1 MFGGS
6 IAVKDGLKLPSARKI
21 CYMKDMHV
29 FERDVN
35 GRRYRI
41 AAQSVW
47 DPIRGRSVA
56 RQTVLGPAAAPPVS
70 DLSATRTVG
79 TQAVGDAGALIWV
92 AEQLDLIGHI
102 DRACGN
108 VGAKDGPSVGE
119 LAVAVAIQRSCSP
132 GPKRDLAEFLDGSV
146 PRLSCLPSSAFSGQ
160 AYHRV
165 ARQVTDEQ
173 LEQAQIAIARAAVAR
188 FELSADVLAFDTTNF
203 DTHIATVTPGK
214 LARRGHA
221 KSKRGD
227 LRVVGLGVLV
237 SETGHVPLLY
247 RTYAGNSSDQA
258 VLTDCLNGLAALHES
273 LDEGEGRQRAQRT
286 LVRDGGSWSPQLEL
300 DLDVAGYYSLISLP
314 LGHTAAEQALQMAAR
329 RGAMKWLTGKL
340 SAVRAARVRAKVGNL
355 DRTLVV
361 VESQELLAGQKRGIA
376 VALRKAKTEL
386 GKLDRLAQAQRIS
399 RSSLEQ
405 RIKKTLAREH
415 LSHFVVTE
423 IGGDEKKP
431 TLRWRVDA
439 AQRQQLEKTRLGR
452 RVLCTDQHLWSTGR
466 IVHAFR
472 GQWNV
477 EELFRRSKKGG
488 VVPWGPSHQ
497 WADGSLRLHT
507 FATVLGLML
516 VSLAKIALG
525 TGDSALTM
533 MGELAGIRAT
543 LVRTT
548 TRGPGRRATVMLAP
562 ELTAQQRRAVK
573 VFELDR
579 WFPTLLS
586 CMTRRPVH
594 T

>member
-1 MFGGS
+1 
-6 IAVKDGLKLPSARKI
+6 
-21 CYMKDMHV
+21 MKEMHI
-29 FERDVN
+29 FEREVN
-35 GRRYRI
+35 GRTYRI

-47 DPIRGRSVA
+47 DSADGRSVA
-56 RQTVLGPAAAPPVS
+56 RQVVLGPATAPPVA
-70 DLSATRTVG
+70 DLGATRTVG
-79 TQAVGDAGALIWV
+79 TQAVGDVGALIWV
-92 AEQLDLIGHI
+92 AEQLDLIAHI

-108 VGAKDGPSVGE
+108 LGAKAGPSVGE
-119 LAVAVAIQRSCSP
+119 LAVAVAIQRACSP
-132 GPKRDLAEFLDGSV
+132 GPKRDLADFLDGSV

-165 ARQVTDEQ
+165 AQQVSDEQ
-173 LEQAQIAIARAAVAR
+173 LEQAQIAIAKAAVAR

-203 DTHIATVTPGK
+203 DTHIATMTPGE

-221 KSKRGD
+221 KSKRRD

-247 RTYAGNSSDQA
+247 RTYSGNSSDQA
-258 VLTDCLNGLAALHES
+258 VLTGCLNGLKALHES
-273 LDEGEGRQRAQRT
+273 LDEGEGRLHAQRT

-300 DLDVAGYYSLISLP
+300 DLDIAGYYTLISLP
-314 LGHTAAEQALQMAAR
+314 LGHAAAEEALQMAAK
-329 RGAMKWLTGKL
+329 RGAMKRLTGKL
-340 SAVRAARVRAKVGNL
+340 SEVRAARMRTRVGNL

-361 VESQELLAGQKRGIA
+361 VESQELLEGQKRGIA
-376 VALRKAKTEL
+376 VALRKAKAEL
-386 GKLDRLAQAQRIS
+386 SKLDRLVQAQRIS

-405 RIKKTLAREH
+405 RVKKALAREH
-415 LSHFVVTE
+415 LSRFVVTE
-423 IGGDEKKP
+423 IGGGDKTP
-431 TLRWRVDA
+431 TLDWHVDA
-439 AQRQQLEKTRLGR
+439 ALRRQLEKTRLGR

-466 IVHAFR
+466 IVYGFR

-497 WADGSLRLHT
+497 WADGSIRLHT

-525 TGDSALTM
+525 TKDSALAM
-533 MGELAGIRAT
+533 MSDLAAIRAT

-548 TRGPGRRATVMLAP
+548 AGGKGRRATVKLAP
-562 ELTAQQRRAVK
+562 ELNAQQRRAVK
-573 VFELDR
+573 LFELDR
-579 WFPTLLS
+579 WLPTLLS
-586 CMTRRPVH
+586 CMTTRPIR